1 MTPRPVFRRSIAGSV
16 LPTFLPAGLLA
27 AALVLASAGAGLPSQ
42 AAPGTPGAGVV
53 AATTVTPARA
63 GAELSET
70 TRLADRRSLVVGDR
84 AYAMGDESGLYP
96 ATGWHIRGEMG
107 GIWTP
112 PLKLLDGLWFGV
124 DGSWLG
130 EDVKAAKYTSG
141 HGYQRIDYPGDVSVE
156 RTDFVPDG
164 IRATVV
170 GLTLRSSQ
178 ARTIKLDLDAHSEL
192 MPSYPW
198 GWTTPNAAQA
208 NLPDTGSYAD
218 GTLRFR
224 DQGTPPI
231 PNAGPHDY
239 AALVGSNLRPSSHA
253 LGADHRGP
261 QDPAVVCP
269 ADGDAPAHC
278 DDSAFGKGTGGRL
291 SYDVPV
297 RPGRPTT
304 VWFAVA
310 GSDQGTAEA
319 EREYRKAIGRSGKL
333 LEAKAA
339 SRAAVAA
346 RSVVD
351 LPGDRLLQQS
361 VEWSKQNLADS
372 VQEAHDLRIRDV
384 NEGKSYPAPVGT
396 VDQAR
401 WFGAGFPDYPWLFAT
416 DGEYT
421 SYAAVAAGQFDTA
434 KAHLRAL
441 RDVSDLLNHHSGKV
455 AHEVTPTGDVYFGSN
470 TSAGNTDETVKFPS
484 IVALLWRWTGDDRFR
499 DELYDFSVR
508 NLRYV
513 YRELDADK
521 DGWPEGLANVERS
534 GMGSEKLDSTV
545 YLARGLRDL
554 ADLAGSRKDH
564 QVQQWATAKAEDL
577 EKRFESQWWVAQASG
592 YADSVDDPANPANDN
607 TPIFQRHWTGVTPM
621 EAELTRP
628 GRPTGPLASTE
639 HGNTALAQRERPC
652 YTGEFGLFHTGS
664 GPTSDPAGNA
674 GPSCD
679 PVVSA
684 VKSERSIFSL
694 NTAIMAVAEGNFGR
708 LGQDQQ
714 QVYTTGNARIQLDPD
729 VWETP
734 GAMPEIAPS
743 PDSPANIGRPFTDRS
758 MMLQAWGTYGVL
770 WPVVH
775 QQLGIAPDL
784 GHDRLS
790 VVPQVPGG
798 QQKVAGSN
806 IRLGRGSVDVTA
818 RRIGKELST
827 DVRVRGI
834 GAEVTV
840 GAVLPTGAEVRAVR
854 LDGRHTAYKLVTTA
868 RGTEVHV
875 AGKGSTSSLRVLLR

>member
-1 MTPRPVFRRSIAGSV
+1 VFRRTIRRTVG
-16 LPTFLPAGLLA
+16 PAGLLA
-27 AALVLASAGAGLPSQ
+27 AATVLALTGAGLPS
-42 AAPGTPGAGVV
+42 AAAGEAV
-53 AATTVTPARA
+53 APPRAVTA
-63 GAELSET
+63 GAAAQPAAVQAGSTSGELSET
-70 TRLADRRSLVVGDR
+70 SRLADRRSLVTGDR
-84 AYAMGDESGLYP
+84 AYAMGDETGLYP

-124 DGSWLG
+124 DGAWLG
-130 EDVKAAKYTSG
+130 KDVAAAKYTSG
-141 HGYQRIDYPGDVSVE
+141 HGYQRISYPGDVSVE

-164 IRATVV
+164 LRATVI
-170 GLTLRSSQ
+170 GLTFRAAQ
-178 ARTIKLDLDAHSEL
+178 ARTVKLDLDAHSEL

-198 GWTTPNAAQA
+198 GWTTPNAGQV
-208 NLPDTGSYAD
+208 NLVDTGSYAN
-218 GTLRFR
+218 GTLQFR

-231 PNAGPHDY
+231 PNFAPHDY
-239 AALVGSNLRPSSHA
+239 AATVGSNLQPVGHA

-269 ADGDAPAHC
+269 ADGTAPARC

-291 SYDVPV
+291 TYQVKLAA
-297 RPGRPTT
+297 GRQTT

-310 GSDQGTAEA
+310 GSDQGNAA
-319 EREYRKAIGRSGKL
+319 AQKEYRAAISQPEQL
-333 LEAKAA
+333 LAAKTAA
-339 SRAAVAA
+339 RADVAA
-346 RSVVD
+346 KSVVD

-372 VQEAHDLRIRDV
+372 VQESHDLKIRDV
-384 NEGKSYPAPVGT
+384 NEGKAYPAPVGT
-396 VDQAR
+396 LDTAR

-421 SYAAVAAGQFDTA
+421 SYAAVAAGQFDTV

-441 RDVSDLLNHHSGKV
+441 RDVSDTLNARSGKV

-484 IVALLWRWTGDDRFR
+484 IVALLWRWTGDNKFR
-499 DELYDFSVR
+499 DEMYDFSVR
-508 NLRYV
+508 NLQYV
-513 YRELDADK
+513 YRELDADH

-545 YLARGLRDL
+545 YLDRGLRDL
-554 ADLAGSRKDH
+554 ADLAASRNDRNI
-564 QVQQWATAKAEDL
+564 QQWATAKAQDI
-577 EKRFESQWWVAQASG
+577 EKRFEAQWWVAQARG

-628 GRPTGPLASTE
+628 GQPAGPLASTAN
-639 HGNTALAQRERPC
+639 GNTALTQREGPC
-652 YTGEFGLFHTGS
+652 YTGEFGLFHTGT
-664 GPTSDPAGNA
+664 GPTSDPAGNPGA
-674 GPSCD
+674 SCD
-679 PVVSA
+679 TAVSA

-694 NTAIMAVAEGNFGR
+694 NTSIMAVAEGNFGR
-708 LGQDQQ
+708 LGQNQQ
-714 QVYTTGNARIQLDPD
+714 QAYTTGNARIQLDPN

-743 PDSPANIGRPFTDRS
+743 PDFPANIGRPFYDRS
-758 MMLQAWGTYGVL
+758 MALQAWGTYGVL

-775 QQLGIAPDL
+775 QQLGVSPDL
-784 GHDRLS
+784 GHGRLS
-790 VVPQVPGG
+790 IVPQVPGG

-806 IRLGRGSVDVTA
+806 IQLGHGSADVTA
-818 RRIGKELST
+818 QRKSKELLT
-827 DVRVRGI
+827 DVRLRGVN
-834 GAEVTV
+834 ATVTI
-840 GAVLPTGAEVRAVR
+840 GAVLPSGAKVRDVT
-854 LDGRHTAYKLVTTA
+854 LNGHTTAYRLVTTA

-875 AGKGSTSSLRVLLR
+875 TGSGSTSSLRVSLR